1 MKTRVN
7 PELLQGL
14 EMFPDLDLRP
24 ENLQSIRE
32 GIAQMRPPTVVDD
45 SLSLTDKVIVGMMI
59 IRYHYEFIVQNQI
72 MNLYLSYYGYM
83 VVVIS

>member
-24 ENLQSIRE
+24 GNLQSIRE

-45 SLSLTDKVIVGMMI
+45 SFL
-59 IRYHYEFIVQNQI
+59 
-72 MNLYLSYYGYM
+72 
-83 VVVIS
+83 